1 MECIDKNG
9 KVLVAEFSEPE
20 KNGSILC
27 RVYNPEDK
35 TYVDTFRIKASEL
48 GWESKEMIAQKRTYS
63 KVYAA

>member
-35 TYVDTFRIKASEL
+35 TYVDTFRIKAAVV
-48 GWESKEMIAQKRTYS
+48 G
-63 KVYAA
+63 